1 MNNFEEYLRQS
12 EPNIAEKAKVWKMAI
27 GLQQVDGLKP
37 SDYLFFENLLPGQN
51 HILINREIHF
61 HFFPAVNDTV
71 KTQNGTVNDTVFYLI
86 KQNSKITAAEI
97 SKQLNLSLS
106 TVKRKIKELKEK
118 GTVERI
124 GSDKTGYW
132 KIIE

>member
-1 MNNFEEYLRQS
+1 MNNFEEYLRQC
-12 EPNIAEKAKVWKMAI
+12 EPNKAEKAKVWKMAI

-37 SDYLFFENLLPGQN
+37 SDYLFSENLLHNEN
-51 HILINREIHF
+51 HLLKNREMHV
-61 HFFPAVNDTV
+61 HYVTPVNDTV
-71 KTQNGTVNDTVFYLI
+71 KTQNDTVNDTVFYLI

-97 SKQLNLSLS
+97 SEQLNISLS
-106 TVKRKIKELKEK
+106 TAKRKIKELKEN
-118 GTVERI
+118 GTFERI

>member
-1 MNNFEEYLRQS
+1 MNNFEEYLRQG
-12 EPNIAEKAKVWKMAI
+12 EPNKAEKAKVWKMAI

-37 SDYLFFENLLPGQN
+37 SDYLFFENLLQN
-51 HILINREIHF
+51 ENHLLKNREMHV
-61 HFFPAVNDTV
+61 HYVSPVNDTV
-71 KTQNGTVNDTVFYLI
+71 KTQNDTVNDTVFYLI
-86 KQNSKITAAEI
+86 KQNSKITATEI
-97 SKQLNLSLS
+97 SEQLNISLS
-106 TVKRKIKELKEK
+106 TAKRKIKELKEN